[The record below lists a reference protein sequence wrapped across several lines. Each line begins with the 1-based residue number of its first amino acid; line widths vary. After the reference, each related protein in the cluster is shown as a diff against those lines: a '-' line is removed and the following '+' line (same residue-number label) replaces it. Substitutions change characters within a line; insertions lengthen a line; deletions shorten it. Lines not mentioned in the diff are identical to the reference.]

1 MGACQMNKI
10 ELVDTAIVELDTL
23 EVRGVQ
29 NMRIVF
35 SIIEKLAALKTM
47 ILQEGG
53 EIDGNHV
60 ADGQGKNVSGN

>member
-1 MGACQMNKI
+1 MNKI

-29 NMRIVF
+29 NMRTVF
-35 SIIEKLAALKTM
+35 SIIDKLAALKAL

-53 EIDGNHV
+53 GNNGDHV
-60 ADGQGKNVSGN
+60 AD